1 MKLLTDNDIDKMID
15 QNVTF
20 VGTAKNAKAGAVLI
34 TTDNSAIYIKGLDY
48 WEPELL
54 DQQLTVSGVLK
65 KEKFIPDPVI
75 DKSGGISTGA
85 HGKQLVLENAEYS
98 IVE

>member
-1 MKLLTDNDIDKMID
+1 MTDYDIDKMID
-15 QNVTF
+15 QNVTLI
-20 VGTAKNAKAGAVLI
+20 GTAKNAKAGALLI

-48 WEPELL
+48 WAPELL
-54 DQQLTVSGVLK
+54 NQQLTVSGVLK

-85 HGKQLVLENAEYS
+85 TGKQLVLENAEYS
-98 IVE
+98 IMD